1 VLHLKAMPEEAI
13 SQRLIVLSPVAGD
26 DVRTEEE
33 ASRLPGLEGRRVT
46 LLSNGKLM
54 ADVFLQELGGILRE
68 RYDVEIAFALKPDM
82 SRVAPRGLLD
92 QLAAGSHAIITGVG
106 D

>member
-1 VLHLKAMPEEAI
+1 MPERTAH
-13 SQRLIVLSPVAGD
+13 RLIVLSPVAGE
-26 DVRTEEE
+26 DVRTEKE

-54 ADVFLQELGGILRE
+54 ADVFLEELGAILRE
-68 RYDVEIAFALKPDM
+68 RYDFEVAFALKPDM
-82 SRVAPRGLLD
+82 SRVASRGMLD